1 MPHRSPALPVVFHA
15 SYGAHILD
23 HLALPRSTT
32 SLACKH
38 LELGLGDVDAVA
50 GGIAAGIGVGVVVG
64 IVVAHG
70 RSLPFSFREAFT
82 SRRS

>member
-1 MPHRSPALPVVFHA
+1 MPHRCSALPVVFHA

-50 GGIAAGIGVGVVVG
+50 GGIAAGIGVGVVG

-70 RSLPFSFREAFT
+70 RSLLFSFREAFT

>member
-1 MPHRSPALPVVFHA
+1 MPHRCSALPVKPCTTNGTHL
-15 SYGAHILD
+15 LD

-50 GGIAAGIGVGVVVG
+50 GGIATGIGVGVVG

-70 RSLPFSFREAFT
+70 RSLLFSFREAFT